1 MPASTS
7 QGLQPATRERQR
19 KTHAG
24 DGTMKRSLQ
33 VLPPIWT
40 RLGAQQVILAGF
52 EVLVPVLTMML
63 TFNGMGG
70 SPVFSIRARWVCHVG
85 SGGCGMFRGH
95 VKSSMADD
103 QRRLLKL

>member
-1 MPASTS
+1 MPASAS

-24 DGTMKRSLQ
+24 DGTAKRSLQ
-33 VLPPIWT
+33 VPPPIWT
-40 RLGAQQVILAGF
+40 RRGRVRGVGARPDHGVGI
-52 EVLVPVLTMML
+52 
-63 TFNGMGG
+63 GG
-70 SPVFSIRARWVCHVG
+70 SPVLPKRARWVFHVG

-95 VKSSMADD
+95 VKSSMAEYD